1 MMTYFNLIFSICFL
15 IICITISSIT
25 LFLHN
30 RKVDST
36 TTQQNSAPNSKIQI
50 RLLFYALLTLLGH
63 ILCAIL
69 MILFWVIYKYDPTG
83 TSPVFKAVYQQYPW
97 VMDTSTIVLS
107 SWSLLWASNTF
118 RHELIKFYFPKRMQ
132 LKNKATIAPVVV
144 TIHRGQRLVGKE
156 NSHKIITKDFIQI
169 K

>member
-1 MMTYFNLIFSICFL
+1 MYTCARLAYSRPKCINDLCTNIFKFS
-15 IICITISSIT
+15 
-25 LFLHN
+25 
-30 RKVDST
+30 D
-36 TTQQNSAPNSKIQI
+36 
-50 RLLFYALLTLLGH
+50 
-63 ILCAIL
+63 
-69 MILFWVIYKYDPTG
+69 

-107 SWSLLWASNTF
+107 SWSLLWASSTF
-118 RHELIKFYFPKRMQ
+118 RHELIKFYLPKRMQ

>member
-69 MILFWVIYKYDPTG
+69 MV
-83 TSPVFKAVYQQYPW
+83 
-97 VMDTSTIVLS
+97 
-107 SWSLLWASNTF
+107 N
-118 RHELIKFYFPKRMQ
+118 KF
-132 LKNKATIAPVVV
+132 
-144 TIHRGQRLVGKE
+144 
-156 NSHKIITKDFIQI
+156 
-169 K
+169 